1 MACEYDTFLLCHSSR
16 YLGLERRTV
25 EQASEGGKESG
36 AGARGDAS
44 PDAAERREERGV
56 HLRVPERRADAGVRG
71 GGGHPAGG
79 GPGRREGE
87 GGAGVRVGRV
97 VHLEGGG
104 GGGGRRGAGHGR
116 EGERGAVG
124 DEQAVVVGQRRRARG
139 RSVHRHRAGES
150 QWN

>member
-1 MACEYDTFLLCHSSR
+1 MQFSRNHIAARVAIEPPDEWPVNTIRFSSATALDTSDWSGEPSSR
-16 YLGLERRTV
+16 PRK
-25 EQASEGGKESG
+25 A
-36 AGARGDAS
+36 ARK
-44 PDAAERREERGV
+44 AA
-56 HLRVPERRADAGVRG
+56 LARADAGVRG

>member
-25 EQASEGGKESG
+25 EQASEGGKE
-36 AGARGDAS
+36 RG
-44 PDAAERREERGV
+44 
-56 HLRVPERRADAGVRG
+56 AGVRG